1 MFTRIHRVYRGVF
14 CTLTLLAG
22 TLSAQTAKG
31 GEGALLFS
39 QNCSGCHGSDGRG
52 GEHAPNIATRHEV
65 VAVSDAQL
73 KNIVSKGIAAAGM
86 PSFAQLGNEKV
97 SQLVAYLRVLQG
109 VGDMEHVDL
118 PGDPAAGEVLFTG
131 KASCSNCHMVRGKG
145 GFLGEDLS
153 DYARGRA
160 VDAIRAAI
168 VNPENGPESRGHLTS
183 IALSD
188 GTKYEGLVRAENNFN
203 VVLQT
208 RDGAFHSIA
217 RDRIA
222 TLDTSRQ
229 SLMPQDYGKTLTPKE
244 LNDVVS
250 YLMKSAS
257 LMGPAPASKRHD
269 DDDEDDDQ

>member
-1 MFTRIHRVYRGVF
+1 LFTRIHRVYRGVF
-14 CTLTLLAG
+14 CSLMLLVG

-39 QNCSGCHGSDGRG
+39 QSCSGCHGSDGRG

-109 VGDMEHVDL
+109 VGDTAHVEL
-118 PGDPAAGEVLFTG
+118 PGDPAAGEALYIG
-131 KASCSNCHMVRGKG
+131 KASCSGCHMVRGKG

-168 VNPENGPESRGHLTS
+168 VSPENGPESRGHLTS

-208 RDGAFHSIA
+208 KDGAFHSIA

-222 TLDTSRQ
+222 TLDTGRQ
-229 SLMPQDYGKTLTPKE
+229 SLMPQDYGKTLTPEE
-244 LNDVVS
+244 LNDVMS

-257 LMGPAPASKRHD
+257 LMGPPPASKHHDDD
-269 DDDEDDDQ
+269 DDDEDQ

>member
-1 MFTRIHRVYRGVF
+1 M
-14 CTLTLLAG
+14 LLAG
-22 TLSAQTAKG
+22 TVSAQTARG

-39 QNCSGCHGSDGRG
+39 QNCSACHGSDGRG
-52 GEHAPNIATRHEV
+52 GEHAPNIATRHDV

-73 KNIVSKGIAAAGM
+73 KNIVSKGIAEAGM
-86 PSFAQLGNEKV
+86 PSFGQLGDEKV
-97 SQLVAYLRVLQG
+97 SLLVAYLRVLQG
-109 VGDMEHVDL
+109 VGDTAHVVL
-118 PGDPAAGEVLFTG
+118 PGDPEAGEALFAG
-131 KASCSNCHMVRGKG
+131 KASCANCHMVRGKG

-153 DYARGRA
+153 DYARGRE
-160 VDAIRAAI
+160 VGAIRAAI
-168 VNPENGPESRGHLTS
+168 VDPDSGLEKRGHLTS

-222 TLDTSRQ
+222 TLDTGKQ
-229 SLMPQDYGKTLTPKE
+229 PLMPLDYGKALSAKE

-257 LMGPAPASKRHD
+257 LMGPGLASKQHDD
-269 DDDEDDDQ
+269 DDDEDQ